1 MILILIIINDFFL
14 DFDCDFLSFGCGF
27 VFVQC
32 VVDSLVVV
40 FEIFDVQ
47 AVLGEFEVFYDE
59 GADLE
64 GTQGDV
70 LFELFVED
78 VVLLGKGDHL
88 FPVPFGGQE
97 FAVGHVSAQGGFYE
111 GLESHCPGVVGCEQR
126 RYVVCVE
133 ADSHEI

>member
-1 MILILIIINDFFL
+1 MVLVSWSVLLAHLLNLLLTGVIEYGAISFAMILILIIINDFFL
-14 DFDCDFLSFGCGF
+14 DFDCDFLSFGGGL

-40 FEIFDVQ
+40 FEIFDVE

-88 FPVPFGGQE
+88 FPVPFGG
-97 FAVGHVSAQGGFYE
+97 
-111 GLESHCPGVVGCEQR
+111 
-126 RYVVCVE
+126 
-133 ADSHEI
+133 